1 MRAIHTTLLM
11 SAASVLALSVAS
23 MAVAADVDA
32 PADAAQVEQVIVTA
46 QKREQKALDVPVS
59 LTAYSG
65 SMLDMLGVQEFEEL
79 SLFVPGFEVQ
89 NQSPNNPGFVMRGI
103 TSDSGEATNEPRVS
117 VYQDGVSI
125 SKSRGSYVELFDL
138 ERVEVAKGPQSTLYG
153 RGALI
158 GAVNVIQ
165 AKARP
170 ELASS
175 AKLELGNFGYLM
187 AEGMFNAPIT
197 DTLSVRVATRLKHRD
212 GYVESLLGGDDFNS
226 TETMAVRLA
235 FNWRPNE
242 RLNAD
247 LLLNYQ
253 SDSPSG
259 TSFKSLTYLPTD
271 PNTGAVLGDLGR
283 NSGAALS
290 TVAGFENGQKLGL
303 ERDVFSATALV
314 DYKINDAFSLNSTTA
329 FRRFAGEEIFDADGF
344 SLPLFTFAEDAMGK
358 SASQDL
364 RLNYDAGGAI
374 TAFGGLSYFWE
385 DGNQRVPLLFNEK
398 VFAARAG
405 AIPGFVRPNV
415 AGMNLIN
422 VIPNFAALK
431 SQHLETYTNYG
442 TTKSYDAYADVTW
455 KPVEKLELAAGLR
468 YTYDDKESGYGVV
481 LPNGGSVLG
490 GSTPTTPRGLFVQ
503 PTLNGQ
509 AQYKSFTDN
518 GITYRVVGRYALT
531 PNANLYA
538 SVATGRRPKVVSG
551 GNTVPGAAARFTEIP
566 AEEVISY
573 EIGSKVAL
581 MDRRLTLEGSVYR
594 YDYEN
599 FQTSIRNTAG
609 QIVSTNAGEA
619 SATGFEGQTTFQVTA
634 NATVFGTYAHSKA
647 RFGNGLFKDNRFRLS
662 PDDSFSLGANLAF
675 DAPIGR
681 FTITPTYTW
690 QSEVFFDNANDR
702 AVLQTTGD
710 VIQDE
715 KQKAY
720 GLMNLRLS
728 YQTSK
733 ESSVKFEAFATNLL
747 EQDYIKDAG
756 NTGDAFGI
764 PTFIAGEP
772 RFLGVSMSI
781 KR

>member
-11 SAASVLALSVAS
+11 SAASVLALSLAS
-23 MAVAADVDA
+23 AAGAADV
-32 PADAAQVEQVIVTA
+32 DAAQVEQIIVTA

-170 ELASS
+170 ELAGS

-187 AEGMFNAPIT
+187 AEGMLNAPIT
-197 DTLSVRVATRLKHRD
+197 DTLSVRVATRLKLRD
-212 GYVESLLGGDDFNS
+212 GYVENLLGGDDFNS

-247 LLLNYQ
+247 LLLNHQ

-271 PNTGAVLGDLGR
+271 PNTGAILGDLGR

-344 SLPLFTFAEDAMGK
+344 SLPLFTFAEDATGR

-364 RLNYDAGGAI
+364 RLNYDAGGTI

-481 LPNGGSVLG
+481 LGNGGSVLG
-490 GSTPTTPRGLFVQ
+490 GSTATVARGLFLQ
-503 PTLNGQ
+503 PTTGGKP
-509 AQYKSFTDN
+509 QYKSFTDN
-518 GITYRVVGRYALT
+518 GVTYRVVGRYALT

-551 GNTVPGAAARFTEIP
+551 GSPAAPGGPARFTEIP

-573 EIGSKVAL
+573 EIGSKLAL
-581 MDRRLTLEGSVYR
+581 LDRRLTLEGALYR

-619 SATGFEGQTTFQVTA
+619 SATGFEGQATFQITG
-634 NATVFGTYAHSKA
+634 NATVFGTYAHSEA
-647 RFGNGLFKDNRFRLS
+647 RFGNGLFKDNSFRLS

-675 DAPIGR
+675 DASIGR

-690 QSEVFFDNANDR
+690 QSEVFFDNNNDR

-720 GLMNLRLS
+720 GLMNLRIG
-728 YQTSK
+728 YQPSK
-733 ESSVKFEAFATNLL
+733 DSALKFEAFATNLL

-756 NTGDAFGI
+756 NTGDGFGI

-772 RFLGVSMSI
+772 RFFGVSMSI

>member
-11 SAASVLALSVAS
+11 SAASVLALSFAS
-23 MAVAADVDA
+23 AAMAADVETS
-32 PADAAQVEQVIVTA
+32 QVDQVIVTA

-170 ELASS
+170 ELARS

-187 AEGMFNAPIT
+187 AEGMLNGAIT
-197 DTLSVRVATRLKHRD
+197 DTLSARVATRLKIRD
-212 GYVESLLGGDDFNS
+212 GYVENLLGGEDFNS
-226 TETMAVRLA
+226 TETMAIRLA

-290 TVAGFENGQKLGL
+290 TVAGFENDQKLGL
-303 ERDVFSATALV
+303 ERDMFSATALI

-344 SLPLFTFAEDAMGK
+344 SLPLFTFAEDASGK

-364 RLNYDAGGAI
+364 RLNYDAGGTI

-385 DGNQRVPLLFNEK
+385 DGHQRVPLLFNEK

-503 PTLNGQ
+503 PTTNGQ

-551 GNTVPGAAARFTEIP
+551 GNTVPGGAARFTEIP

-599 FQTSIRNTAG
+599 FQTSIRNAAG

-619 SATGFEGQTTFQVTA
+619 SATGFEGQTTFQITG

-715 KQKAY
+715 KQEAY

-733 ESSVKFEAFATNLL
+733 ESSVKFEAFAINLL

-772 RFLGVSMSI
+772 RFFGVSMSI
-781 KR
+781 KH

>member
-11 SAASVLALSVAS
+11 SAASVLALSFAS
-23 MAVAADVDA
+23 AAVAAD
-32 PADAAQVEQVIVTA
+32 ADTAQVEQVIVTA
-46 QKREQKALDVPVS
+46 QKREQKALDVPVA

-170 ELASS
+170 ELVRS

-187 AEGMFNAPIT
+187 AEGMINAPIS
-197 DTLSVRVATRLKHRD
+197 DTLSVRVATRLKQRD
-212 GYVESLLGGDDFNS
+212 GYVESLLGGEDFNS
-226 TETMAVRLA
+226 TKTMAIRLA

-259 TSFKSLTYLPTD
+259 TSFKSLTYLPTN
-271 PNTGAVLGDLGR
+271 PLTGVVIGDLGR
-283 NSGAALS
+283 NSGAALT
-290 TVAGFENGQKLGL
+290 TVPGFENSQKLGL
-303 ERDVFSATALV
+303 ERDVFSATALM
-314 DYKINDAFSLNSTTA
+314 DYKLSDALSLNSTTA

-344 SLPLFTFAEDAMGK
+344 SLPLFTFAEDAQGK

-364 RLNYDAGGAI
+364 RLNYDAGGTI

-385 DGNQRVPLLFNEK
+385 DGSQRVPLLFNEK

-422 VIPNFAALK
+422 VIPNFAPLK
-431 SQHLETYTNYG
+431 SQHLETFTNYG

-455 KPVEKLELAAGLR
+455 TPVEKLELAAGLR

-481 LPNGGSVLG
+481 LGNGGSVLG
-490 GSTPTTPRGLFVQ
+490 GSSPTTARGLFVQ
-503 PTLNGQ
+503 PTAGGV

-538 SVATGRRPKVVSG
+538 SVATGRRPKVVQG
-551 GNTVPGAAARFTEIP
+551 ANTVPGAAARFTEIP

-581 MDRRLTLEGSVYR
+581 MDRRMTLEGSVYR

-619 SATGFEGQTTFQVTA
+619 SATGFEGQATFQITG

-662 PDDSFSLGANLAF
+662 PDDSFSLGANVAF
-675 DAPIGR
+675 DSSVGR

-690 QSEVFFDNANDR
+690 QSEVFFDNGNDR
-702 AVLQTTGD
+702 AALQTTGD

-715 KQKAY
+715 KQEAY

-733 ESSVKFEAFATNLL
+733 DSALKFEAFATNLL

-772 RFLGVSMSI
+772 RFFGVSMSI